1 MNKVL
6 FFKAPADI
14 NGHIEQLVIDTETKE
29 YKRGY
34 YLFIAGGV
42 RVQSKKDLTELEYEL
57 KQYGFKKVEE

>member
-6 FFKAPADI
+6 TFKAPTDI
-14 NGHIEQLVIDTETKE
+14 NGHVEQLVVDTETKA

-34 YLFIAGGV
+34 YLFVAGGV